1 MTQAL
6 QAAAKWKMRVGG
18 AKTDTANV
26 MDAFGKKAPLPKKGW
41 FGGGGGGS
49 AHTVPK
55 PSNASMA
62 ENASMPDPAL
72 QMAMKWKSKAALPAI
87 GPTPEQL
94 HKVPLL
100 LALWPLLSGSLFW
113 GLCISLCVCHAH
125 LSALLCVLSH
135 SVSFPLP
142 HCSSGAAGCEG
153 DSM

>member
-6 QAAAKWKMRVGG
+6 QAAAKWKMRVGVS
-18 AKTDTANV
+18 KTDTANI
-26 MDAFGKKAPLPKKGW
+26 MDAFGKKAPLPKKSW
-41 FGGGGGGS
+41 FGGGGN

-94 HKVPLL
+94 HKVALF
-100 LALWPLLSGSLFW
+100 LALRHAPSGSLFW
-113 GLCISLCVCHAH
+113 SLCLAVCLARS
-125 LSALLCVLSH
+125 LSRIAVRAVSLCLI
-135 SVSFPLP
+135 
-142 HCSSGAAGCEG
+142 CSLCLTVA
-153 DSM
+153 

>member
-6 QAAAKWKMRVGG
+6 QAAAKWKMRVGVS
-18 AKTDTANV
+18 KTDTANI
-26 MDAFGKKAPLPKKGW
+26 MDAFGKKAPLPKKSW
-41 FGGGGGGS
+41 FGGGGN

-94 HKVPLL
+94 HKVALF
-100 LALWPLLSGSLFW
+100 LALRRAPSGSLV
-113 GLCISLCVCHAH
+113 LVSVSRCVSGTLTFPNCCACC
-125 LSALLCVLSH
+125 LTLSH
-135 SVSFPLP
+135 LLPLP
-142 HCSSGAAGCEG
+142 HCGLAGAN
-153 DSM
+153 SMW